1 MRSTLRA
8 RKTPGPLPFVLVA
21 LLSVAGI
28 VVHAHDPGL
37 SALDVTVT
45 GGRVSARLSMSAPDV
60 ELAVSRTGVQAAE
73 AVGRLA
79 TESIHFATNGR
90 ILRPLVERAWIDGG
104 AGYVQLT
111 FPLPEPTDSP
121 FTISSEIPARLARGH
136 RQLLTVT
143 DGQRIVAEK
152 LLDAHS
158 PPLLIDAATTAD
170 RLTAVGLLALGIG
183 HILAGYDHLVFLAGL
198 LLASRSV
205 RELLAS
211 LTAFTVAHSTTLAMA
226 ALGAVHAPASFV
238 EPLIAVSIAWVGLEN
253 LMPKRR
259 TAVTWLVVFTFGLVH
274 GFGFAEAL
282 IDVGRWSSGTEVVMT
297 LLSFTAGVEIGQIA
311 VAAVLLPLVLTMR
324 ARPAW
329 NARLVP
335 VCSVLIAAAG
345 AYWLVERL

>member
-8 RKTPGPLPFVLVA
+8 RKNPGPLPFVLAA

-45 GGRVSARLSMSAPDV
+45 GGRVSALLSMSAPDV
-60 ELAVSRTGVQAAE
+60 ELAVSRTGVPPAE
-73 AVGRLA
+73 SVGRLA
-79 TESIHFATNGR
+79 TEAIHLAAGGR
-90 ILRPLVERAWIDGG
+90 IVSPVVERAWIDGG
-104 AGYVQLT
+104 AGYVQLA
-111 FPLPEPTDSP
+111 FSVPEATDSR
-121 FTISSEIPARLARGH
+121 FTIGSEIPARLARGH
-136 RQLLTVT
+136 RQLLTVR

-158 PPLLIDAATTAD
+158 APLLIDAATTAD

-198 LLASRSV
+198 LLVSRSV

-226 ALGAVHAPASFV
+226 ALGAVHAPASLV

-259 TAVTWLVVFTFGLVH
+259 AAVTWLVVFMFGLVH
-274 GFGFAEAL
+274 GFGLAEAL
-282 IDVGRWSSGTEVVMT
+282 IDVGRWSSGTEVAIT
-297 LLSFTAGVEIGQIA
+297 LLSFTAGVELGQIA
-311 VAAVLLPLVLTMR
+311 VAAALLPLVLTMR

-335 VCSVLIAAAG
+335 VCSVLIGAAG

>member
-1 MRSTLRA
+1 MRSAPRA
-8 RKTPGPLPFVLVA
+8 RRNPGPLPLVLVA
-21 LLSVAGI
+21 LLSVAAI
-28 VVHAHDPGL
+28 AVEAHDPGL

-45 GGRVSARLSMSAPDV
+45 GGRVSALLSMSAPDV
-60 ELAVSRTGVQAAE
+60 ELAVARPGDPRAE

-79 TESIHFATNGR
+79 TEGIHLAARGR
-90 ILRPLVERAWIDGG
+90 IVSPVVKRAWIDGG
-104 AGYVQLT
+104 AGYVELT
-111 FPLPEPTDSP
+111 FSLPESADTR

-136 RQLLTVT
+136 RQLLTVR

-158 PPLLIDAATTAD
+158 PPLPIDAATAAD
-170 RLTAVGLLALGIG
+170 GLTAGALLALGIG

-282 IDVGRWSSGTEVVMT
+282 IDVGRWSSGTEVAMT

-311 VAAVLLPLVLTMR
+311 VAAALLPLVLTMR

-335 VCSVLIAAAG
+335 VCSGLIVAAG
-345 AYWLVERL
+345 GYWLIDRL